1 MSSLS
6 LSDHNY
12 VYLLMI
18 TYLLNNL
25 KILIL
30 AKNRLNDILFLV
42 KLLNNF
48 ISCIIK
54 KDKISYS
61 N

>member
-6 LSDHNY
+6 LSGHNY
-12 VYLLMI
+12 VYLFMI

-54 KDKISYS
+54 KVKISYS